1 MKKILKRLSAA
12 FLAVCL
18 LGAAAAA
25 PVIKRG
31 YDMYKQAVEQTP
43 IEQKVNEIRS
53 SDAYTPLDEISGVF
67 VETLLQSEDKRFY
80 YHFGIDPIAFVRA
93 MAINISQ
100 GQYVQGGSTIT
111 QQLAKNMY
119 FSIEKKLARKVAELF
134 VAFQLEK
141 MYSKDDILAMYCSLA
156 YFGENCYG
164 VKQASQYYYS
174 VSPSQLDRQ
183 QSRQLVEALKAPSV
197 HNPSTMQIQ
206 AAS

>member
-18 LGAAAAA
+18 LGAAVAA
-25 PVIKRG
+25 PVVKRG

-53 SDAYTPLDEISGVF
+53 SDAYTPLDEISDVF

-119 FSIEKKLARKVAELF
+119 FSFEKKLARKVAELF

-183 QSRQLVEALKAPSV
+183 QSQQLVEALKAPSV

>member
-1 MKKILKRLSAA
+1 
-12 FLAVCL
+12 
-18 LGAAAAA
+18 
-25 PVIKRG
+25 
-31 YDMYKQAVEQTP
+31 MYKQAVEQTP

-119 FSIEKKLARKVAELF
+119 FSFEKKLARKVAELF

-141 MYSKDDILAMYCSLA
+141 MYNKDDILAMYCSLA

>member
-18 LGAAAAA
+18 LGATVAA
-25 PVIKRG
+25 PVAKRG

-53 SDAYTPLDEISGVF
+53 SDAYTPLDEISDVF

-119 FSIEKKLARKVAELF
+119 FSFEKKLARKVAELF

>member
-53 SDAYTPLDEISGVF
+53 SDEYTPLDEISGVF

-119 FSIEKKLARKVAELF
+119 FSFEKKLARKVAELF

>member
-18 LGAAAAA
+18 LGATVAA
-25 PVIKRG
+25 PVVKRG

-53 SDAYTPLDEISGVF
+53 SDAYTSLDEISGVF

-119 FSIEKKLARKVAELF
+119 FSFEKKLARKVAELF

-183 QSRQLVEALKAPSV
+183 QSQQMVEALKAPSV